1 MLLDINAFRRIKPEG
16 TDDNYLAGQ
25 MPDGKFRLSY
35 GTINKAYR
43 LQIIKLLN
51 KNGGMTILELS
62 NAIEVH
68 KSTVSGVLNRMVN
81 KEQVKKGDKVMR
93 NGRKSFIYFSNEA
106 QQ

>member
-1 MLLDINAFRRIKPEG
+1 
-16 TDDNYLAGQ
+16 
-25 MPDGKFRLSY
+25 
-35 GTINKAYR
+35 
-43 LQIIKLLN
+43 
-51 KNGGMTILELS
+51 MTILELS

-106 QQ
+106 KQ